1 MEGGDSAQPPPGQ
14 EADGPVQIALPGPA
28 STGGMTRTVGL
39 FRELAGTTWAPPGS
53 FAGGGCVAGAAGGGA
68 VPGMRKRAGGGPLL
82 GMSKGAGGVAAGAG
96 PPGAGGADWTI
107 GSGDRGGRRSS
118 AASQPS

>member
-53 FAGGGCVAGAAGGGA
+53 FAGGGCVAGAAGAGA
-68 VPGMRKRAGGGPLL
+68 LL
-82 GMSKGAGGVAAGAG
+82 GMSKGAGGVAAGDG
-96 PPGAGGADWTI
+96 PPCAGGADWTI

-118 AASQPS
+118 AASQPSSCTGSGPLS